1 MTEAKPDGHEG
12 IMGAWGRPRR
22 ASQVFTTEPGRR
34 TGAQRSICKFADTM
48 NSWLPSAVREWN
60 IRNTSEARGAWNV
73 VQMQLLTFPPLPWRA
88 RVLALTFPVCT
99 FSPLPSATLSTT
111 ICMVL
116 CVLPVLY
123 SPAAC
128 SSRFPQHSHM
138 YPIDMCILVSFIHS
152 FILPSSLLYS
162 IPLHCCA
169 TVYPFS

>member
-1 MTEAKPDGHEG
+1 MD
-12 IMGAWGRPRR
+12 MR
-22 ASQVFTTEPGRR
+22 ASWGPGGVLGEHLRYSP
-34 TGAQRSICKFADTM
+34 RSQGEGPG
-48 NSWLPSAVREWN
+48 L
-60 IRNTSEARGAWNV
+60 RGASASLQIQWTPGCPQLLGNETSGIQVKPGGGWNV

>member
-1 MTEAKPDGHEG
+1 M
-12 IMGAWGRPRR
+12 
-22 ASQVFTTEPGRR
+22 
-34 TGAQRSICKFADTM
+34 
-48 NSWLPSAVREWN
+48 
-60 IRNTSEARGAWNV
+60 
-73 VQMQLLTFPPLPWRA
+73 VQMQLLTFPSLPWRA

-138 YPIDMCILVSFIHS
+138 YPIDMCILVSSFIHS
-152 FILPSSLLYS
+152 SFHP
-162 IPLHCCA
+162 HCCIVFHCIA
-169 TVYPFS
+169 VPQFIHSPSDNHLACFQHLAITNILVGVSYKVHE